1 MLTFDKP
8 TKRNIIAKAV
18 KRVRTTK
25 RKSNLDIITTLPT
38 THARHRNP

>member
-1 MLTFDKP
+1 MMSPVK
-8 TKRNIIAKAV
+8 TKVYQAKGSA
-18 KRVRTTK
+18 KRIRTTK